1 MEHFS
6 YRSGQLYCENVAVQK
21 LAEEHGTPL
30 YVYSRATLEERYQA
44 LKKAFAELSPLIAF
58 SVKSCSSLGILK
70 VLRDL
75 GAGFDIVSGGELARA
90 LHVDADPRKIVFA
103 GVGKNDEEIRSALD
117 NDILM
122 FNVESEAELD
132 NIQNIAADMGMVAP
146 VSLRINPDVDA
157 KTHVKTTTGK
167 KENKFG
173 IDFATASRITRN
185 IAVQPNLR
193 LLGLDVHLGSPVNS
207 GEPYTEALGKIADFI
222 REHRSPRAQFEY
234 LDIGGG
240 FGLLYRDETVPT
252 FQEYADAIAPLVK
265 KTGCKVILEPGRSLV
280 GNAAILVTRVLY
292 VKDNGSRHFTIVDAG
307 MNDLLRPALYDSYH
321 FIWPVRSAKIPP
333 SHLFASPE
341 AQEYCNREAVEMYN
355 AHGKRDIN
363 QDGLALTDVVGPIC
377 ESSDC
382 FAKSRRLPIL
392 ERGVNLAVFSA
403 GAYGF
408 SMSGNYNS
416 RPRAAEVLVEGDVGR
431 LIRVRESYEDLMDGE
446 SV

>member
-6 YRSGQLYCENVAVQK
+6 YRSGQLYCENVAVEK
-21 LAEEHGTPL
+21 LVREYGTPL
-30 YVYSRATLEERYQA
+30 YVYSRGAVEERFQVVR
-44 LKKAFAELSPLIAF
+44 KAFGDLSPLLAF

-103 GVGKNDEEIRSALD
+103 GVGKTDEEIRQALD

-132 NIQNIAADMGMVAP
+132 NIQNVAAEMGMVAP

-157 KTHVKTTTGK
+157 RTHAKTTTGK
-167 KENKFG
+167 RENKFG

-185 IAVQPNLR
+185 IAVQPNVR
-193 LLGLDVHLGSPVNS
+193 LLGVDAHLGSPVN
-207 GEPYTEALGKIADFI
+207 GVGPYAEALTKISDFI

-240 FGLLYRDETVPT
+240 FGILYRDEAVPS
-252 FQEYADAIAPLVK
+252 FQEYAEAIVPLVR
-265 KTGCKVILEPGRSLV
+265 KTGCKLIIEPGRSLV
-280 GNAAILVTRVLY
+280 GNAAILVTKVLY
-292 VKDNGSRHFTIVDAG
+292 VKDNGLKHFTIVDAG
-307 MNDLLRPALYDSYH
+307 MNDLLRPALYDAYH
-321 FIWPVRSAKIPP
+321 FTWPVKSAKVPP
-333 SHLFASPE
+333 SHLFSSTE
-341 AQEYCNREAVEMYN
+341 AQEYCNREAVEMYD

-363 QDGLALTDVVGPIC
+363 ADGLILTDVVGPIC
-377 ESSDC
+377 ESSDT
-382 FAKSRRLPIL
+382 FAKSRRMPVM
-392 ERGVNLAVFSA
+392 ERGMNLAIFSA

-416 RPRAAEVLVEGDVGR
+416 RPRAAEVLVEGEAARV
-431 LIRVRESYEDLMDGE
+431 IRVRESYEDLMDGE
-446 SV
+446 SM